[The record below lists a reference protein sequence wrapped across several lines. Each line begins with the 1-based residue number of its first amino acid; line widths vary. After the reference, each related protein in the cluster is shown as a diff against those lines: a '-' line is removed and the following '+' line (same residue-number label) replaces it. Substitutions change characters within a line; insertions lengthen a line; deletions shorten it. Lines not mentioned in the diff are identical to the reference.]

1 MMMASC
7 LAGEF
12 RAGAAKVDITPDT
25 PQPLL
30 GYAARQSTGV
40 LDKLWHRVVV
50 FDDGREQFVLV
61 ATDIALV
68 SPSVYD
74 EVARDLQRE
83 MGIEPRQ
90 FWWTATH
97 THAAP
102 EVGPPGVA
110 KLFLGE
116 RYKHESDARYAVRV
130 KQSLIEGVKQARA
143 RLEPA
148 RLTWGK
154 GYSAANLNR
163 RARDVDGT
171 IRLGLNPDGPVDREI
186 GLIRVDNA
194 AGKPLALVANYA
206 MHGTAMSGLNTLI
219 SGDAPGIVA
228 SYVEDKLGAPML
240 YVNGAAGN
248 ISPIYSVYP
257 DARSAHLGEFRV
269 LLGDK
274 ILAANAKL
282 PPGRAAVNMRL
293 EQEWVEIPRK
303 AGLGWTEDLGAY
315 LKDNSL
321 IRLPVRY
328 WQIGKEAVVW
338 AAPLELFCEIALKV
352 RSRSRFAHTWFFG
365 YANGW
370 LGYLPTKAA
379 YAEGGYEPSVAP
391 FSDEGEALLEKAVLK
406 RVGK

>member
-1 MMMASC
+1 MRSVGLLMMMTSC
-7 LAGEF
+7 LAAEF
-12 RAGAAKVDITPDT
+12 RAAAVKVDITPDT

-40 LDKLWHRVVV
+40 LDKIWHRVVV

-186 GLIRVDNA
+186 G
-194 AGKPLALVANYA
+194 
-206 MHGTAMSGLNTLI
+206 
-219 SGDAPGIVA
+219 
-228 SYVEDKLGAPML
+228 
-240 YVNGAAGN
+240 
-248 ISPIYSVYP
+248 
-257 DARSAHLGEFRV
+257 
-269 LLGDK
+269 
-274 ILAANAKL
+274 
-282 PPGRAAVNMRL
+282 
-293 EQEWVEIPRK
+293 
-303 AGLGWTEDLGAY
+303 
-315 LKDNSL
+315 
-321 IRLPVRY
+321 
-328 WQIGKEAVVW
+328 
-338 AAPLELFCEIALKV
+338 
-352 RSRSRFAHTWFFG
+352 
-365 YANGW
+365 
-370 LGYLPTKAA
+370 
-379 YAEGGYEPSVAP
+379 
-391 FSDEGEALLEKAVLK
+391 
-406 RVGK
+406 